1 MAENKVLRFKIGD
14 WIVHHNYGVGE
25 VVDIVDKVLDGHH
38 ETFFKV
44 STEDVEYWLP
54 SDKADADHIEPIRSV
69 KDFDQAIEII
79 SKPPDVSTASPSQ
92 HRRMLYERWRDG
104 SLPARAALIRDLHG
118 MDSVRKLNYDDKK
131 AFDRA
136 EKFFIM
142 EWIISN
148 PSLTVISAKR
158 LLTEALNLSIQKAKL
173 ETQ

>member
-1 MAENKVLRFKIGD
+1 MAENKALRFKIGD

-25 VVDIVDKVLDGHH
+25 VVDIVDKVLDGQR

-44 STEDVEYWLP
+44 STEEIEYWLP

-69 KDFDQAIEII
+69 QAFDQAIEIL
-79 SKPPDVSTASPSQ
+79 SKPPDLTAAPPSQ
-92 HRRMLYERWRDG
+92 HKRMIYERWLDG

-118 MDSVRKLNYDDKK
+118 MDNVKQLSYDDKK
-131 AFDRA
+131 AYERA

-148 PSLTVISAKR
+148 PSLSIISAKR
-158 LLTEALNLSIQKAKL
+158 LLTEALNLSIQSAKL
-173 ETQ
+173 ETE